1 MAESVSGDKPKSI
14 HWTEMLEE
22 YFASTGEKAH
32 CLSWCHKRAEA
43 MYSNRKTLIDLPV
56 IVISGV
62 TGFLSA
68 GSTTMFSDPAASSI
82 ALGVASLFVSV
93 LNTAGSYYGWAK
105 RSEGHR
111 ISAIHYARLYRFI
124 SVELA
129 LPRDERMQPN
139 DFLKYVKDQYDRLQE
154 ISPLLPPEVIA
165 EFQIKFA
172 KETEI
177 SKPEEA
183 NGLEKI
189 TVYRNDVNLDVSDP
203 GDARTPTIRARTP
216 KLAKAAGAI
225 VSAFQESKRSIPI
238 VENPMV
244 KTGIEEIKKL
254 PSVEAL
260 KNNPLFRAAQSAK
273 RSPVVDVTAVEPPI
287 EVTPSLPVEETPA
300 EIPPPPPIELPTSRS
315 SSSDGELEVI
325 VEEAAPSS

>member
-1 MAESVSGDKPKSI
+1 MSDSVSGSEKPKAI

-32 CLSWCHKRAEA
+32 CLSWCHKRAESL
-43 MYSNRKTLIDLPV
+43 YSNRKTLIDLPV

-68 GSTTMFSDPAASSI
+68 GSTSMFSNPTTSSI

-105 RSEGHR
+105 RAEGHR

-129 LPRDERMQPN
+129 LPREERMQPN

-165 EFQIKFA
+165 EFQKKFENE
-172 KETEI
+172 KDI

-189 TVYRNDVNLDVSDP
+189 TVFRGTENIDCSDP
-203 GDARTPTIRARTP
+203 NESRSPQFKVRTPRLSKVATMVASEMKKTAGEMQSNP
-216 KLAKAAGAI
+216 LYKAAQIA
-225 VSAFQESKRSIPI
+225 R
-238 VENPMV
+238 
-244 KTGIEEIKKL
+244 KTSPNIL
-254 PSVEAL
+254 
-260 KNNPLFRAAQSAK
+260 AAAA
-273 RSPVVDVTAVEPPI
+273 PAP
-287 EVTPSLPVEETPA
+287 PA
-300 EIPPPPPIELPTSRS
+300 ELSPPRS
-315 SSSDGELEVI
+315 SSDTSKVEVFVDSSD
-325 VEEAAPSS
+325 EESKTSS